1 MTSSVLFP
9 VLHSD
14 AWSRG
19 QIFCDWHFLWFVVR
33 ANYLLLLLE
42 SVHEKLLECNP
53 AFDANVSRN
62 FVSVYQ

>member
-14 AWSRG
+14 SWSRG
-19 QIFCDWHFLWFVVR
+19 QILCDWHFLWFVVR
-33 ANYLLLLLE
+33 ANYLVLLFE
-42 SVHEKLLECNP
+42 SVHAKLLECNP

-62 FVSVYQ
+62 FVPVYQ